1 MHAQKN
7 HRMTTPA
14 NYTSLLAA
22 WDISPATTTVEAIQ
36 ENVQLISLSDGKMV
50 VLKHVSA
57 IDEAIIK
64 RLDFE
69 RDVLHHVEQQGMPV
83 ATPLLTKTGK
93 PYHIASNQVYRL
105 SYWLQ
110 NNFVEPR
117 TDDERAQLY
126 RNYGA
131 AIARFHLAL
140 ASYHD
145 DDILNRTWQTSLKKR
160 VLDQAAPAVLS
171 HLDSSL
177 LPAFTTSLKTLEPD
191 MTLAFQDLPE
201 QLIIWDCHPGNVAVN
216 GIEVTGFVDCDLISI
231 SSRIQDIAYFL
242 VHLIKWDIGNLQKEQ
257 TWIALFPQLVQG
269 YESISKLSAKEHVA
283 LYFAMIGTPL
293 VFMDFFFQQN
303 TLEPIKHE
311 IRLFDWLM
319 RHRSEIQSGL
329 ST

>member
-1 MHAQKN
+1 MS
-7 HRMTTPA
+7 TLA
-14 NYTSLLAA
+14 NNTSLLAA
-22 WDISPATTTVEAIQ
+22 WDISPATTTVETIQ
-36 ENVQLISLSDGKMV
+36 DNVQLISLSDGKKV

-64 RLDFE
+64 RLEFE
-69 RDVLHHVEQQGMPV
+69 RDVLHHVEQTGLSV

-93 PYHIASNQVYRL
+93 PYHIASDQVYRL

-110 NNFVEPR
+110 NNFVEPHA
-117 TDDERAQLY
+117 DERAQLY

-145 DDILNRTWQTSLKKR
+145 DDILNRTWQTSLKTR
-160 VLDQAAPAVLS
+160 VLDQAVPAVLS
-171 HLDSSL
+171 HLDSTL
-177 LPAFTTSLKTLEPD
+177 LPAFTASLKALEPD
-191 MTLAFQDLPE
+191 MTLAFQGLPE

-242 VHLIKWDIGNLQKEQ
+242 IHLIKWDIGDLQKEQ
-257 TWIALFPQLVQG
+257 TWIALVPQLVHG
-269 YESISKLSAKEHVA
+269 YESISQLSEKEHVA
-283 LYFAMIGTPL
+283 LYFAMVGTPI

-303 TLEPIKHE
+303 TLEPLKHE
-311 IRLFDWLM
+311 IRLFDWLT
-319 RHRSEIQSGL
+319 RHRTEIQSGL
-329 ST
+329 NT